1 MAQGAPPANSYVDMR
16 QGLWVVPRWL
26 GIETAPA
33 TVLVLLEAFGFI
45 ARSSFVLTV
54 ATVLVLS
61 WYWIFREAF
70 SRDEQMIALM
80 LRNRHYLRLIGMRAE
95 ALVSSPVEHL
105 DRIL

>member
-1 MAQGAPPANSYVDMR
+1 MAQGTPPANSYVEMP
-16 QGLWVVPRWL
+16 QGLWIVPRWL

-45 ARSSFVLTV
+45 ARSSFVLTMS
-54 ATVLVLS
+54 TILVVV
-61 WYWIFREAF
+61 WYWLFREAF

-80 LRNRHYLRLIGMRAE
+80 LRNRHYLRLVGMRDE
-95 ALVSSPVEHL
+95 AIVSSRIEHL